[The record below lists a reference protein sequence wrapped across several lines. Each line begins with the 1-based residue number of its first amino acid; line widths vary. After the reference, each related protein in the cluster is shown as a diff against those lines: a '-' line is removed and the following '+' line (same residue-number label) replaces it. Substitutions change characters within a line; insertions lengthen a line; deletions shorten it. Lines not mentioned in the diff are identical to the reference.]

1 MRSTRTLTRLAVLVQ
16 LQAGAPIAAAQETPP
31 APQAVVQ
38 AIEIERKQARAQRVA
53 NGTIQLDGRLS
64 DATWLTAPVIADFVQ
79 REPVEGAE
87 PSDRMEVRFVYDD
100 DALYVGARMHASGEI
115 QAPMGRRDSGDQAE
129 RVLVSLDTYLDR
141 RTASTFGVTA
151 VGVRLDHYYAS
162 DDDWNDD
169 EGFDP
174 VWQVRTSMDDTG
186 WTAEFWIPFAQLR
199 FNTRSPQVWGLNVQR
214 IVPARN
220 EETFWALVP
229 RTEERWA
236 SLFGD
241 LHGIDGI
248 QPTRRL
254 ELLPY
259 SAASARREGAVDLS
273 NPFSGGAHL
282 QGRVGLDMK
291 MGLGSNL
298 TLEGTVNPDFGQVEA
313 DPSEVNLSA
322 FETFFDERRPF
333 FIEGSQLLSGPVNNY
348 FYSRR
353 IGAAPPGDADGEFVE
368 SPGTTNILGA
378 AKITGRRA
386 SGMSIGVLGAVTG
399 EEFARTFDSP
409 ATFGRVRVAPT
420 TTYGVARV
428 QQEFGTSGSSIGLMS
443 TGVGRSLDAADPLAS
458 LLTQNAFSLSGDA
471 VVRFR
476 DGEYELQP
484 YAGVSYVK
492 GTTQVIDR
500 LQRSSA
506 RYLQRPDAAHPSY
519 DPTRTTLSGT
529 KAGVDIERRTGR
541 HWLWEA
547 TAAIE
552 SPEFETNDLGRLSSS
567 DARQLNG
574 QIEYRDTEPGAWW
587 RNYSAVLSQSN
598 EWNFGGDRQSG
609 SIAGQLELT
618 WPNFWESTVNA
629 TFNLRSQDSR
639 LTRGGPSME
648 RPRGWQTEIEVES
661 SDATRT
667 RGSLSAEYGRD
678 EDGGLTFG
686 LEAGLSLQPGPRWEL
701 TIGPSYERQVDT
713 QQYVQTLAGGPAST
727 FGGRYVFAR
736 IDRSTYA
743 TEIRM
748 NYTFKPDLTLDF
760 YAEPFSASG
769 RYDRFGQLTA
779 ARARGQLLYGTNG
792 TTLTT
797 RPDGSLE
804 VADGDSRFT
813 LRNRDFNVRELRSN
827 LVLRWEWR
835 PGSTLYL
842 VWQQDREEEET
853 SRARASVGDMFRS
866 FGSRGDHV
874 FAIKASFWLSPR

>member
-1 MRSTRTLTRLAVLVQ
+1 LRSSRSLTQLAVLIH
-16 LQAGAPIAAAQETPP
+16 LQAGASIAAAQDARP
-31 APQAVVQ
+31 AVQ
-38 AIEIERKQARAQRVA
+38 TTVQTVDTERKQARAQRVP
-53 NGTIQLDGRLS
+53 NGAIRLDGRLS
-64 DATWLTAPVIADFVQ
+64 EAPWLTAPLISDFVQ
-79 REPVEGAE
+79 REPNEGAAA
-87 PSDRMEVRFVYDD
+87 SDRMEVRFVYDD
-100 DALYVGARMHASGEI
+100 SALYVGARMQATDAI

-151 VGVRLDHYYAS
+151 AGVRLDHYYAS
-162 DDDWNDD
+162 DDDWNED

-174 VWQVRTSMDDTG
+174 VWQVRTAMDDTG

-214 IVPARN
+214 IIPSSN
-220 EETFWALVP
+220 EETFWSLVP

-259 SAASARREGAVDLS
+259 SAAGSRLEGEVDRD

-282 QGRVGLDMK
+282 EGRVGLDMK

-353 IGAAPPGDADGEFVE
+353 IGAAPPADAEGDFVE

-386 SGMSIGVLGAVTG
+386 SGMSIGVLGAITG

-409 ATFGRVRVAPT
+409 ATFGRARVAPP

-428 QQEFGTSGSSIGLMS
+428 QQELGPSGSSVGLMS
-443 TGVGRSLDAADPLAS
+443 TGVRRSFDSTDPLAS

-476 DGEYELQP
+476 DGEYEVQP
-484 YAGVSYVK
+484 YAGMSYVN
-492 GTTQVIDR
+492 GSTDVIDR

-506 RYLQRPDAAHPSY
+506 RYLHRPDATHLSY
-519 DPTRTTLSGT
+519 DPTRTSLSGV
-529 KAGVDIERRTGR
+529 KAGVEIERRTGR

-547 TAAIE
+547 SAVLE
-552 SPEFETNDLGRLSSS
+552 SPEFETNDIGRLTSS
-567 DARQLNG
+567 DGRQLTG

-587 RNYSAVLSQSN
+587 RNYAATISQSN
-598 EWNFGGDRQSG
+598 EWNFGGERQSG
-609 SIAGQLELT
+609 SVTGQFEMT
-618 WPNFWESTVNA
+618 WPNFWETTAGA
-629 TFNLRSQDSR
+629 TFNVRSQDSR

-648 RPRGWQTEIEVES
+648 RPSSWLSELEVET

-686 LEAGLSLQPGPRWEL
+686 LEATLALQPGPRWEL
-701 TIGPSYERQVDT
+701 TLGPSYEREVNT
-713 QQYVQTLAGGPAST
+713 QQYIQSLPGGPAST
-727 FGGRYVFAR
+727 FGGRHVFAR

-743 TEIRM
+743 AEVRM

-769 RYDRFGQLTA
+769 RYDRFGQLMA
-779 ARARGQLLYGTNG
+779 ARARQQLVYGTSG
-792 TTLTT
+792 TTVTEQ
-797 RPDGSLE
+797 PDGSLD
-804 VADGDSRFT
+804 VTDGGSRFT
-813 LRNRDFNVRELRSN
+813 LRNRNFNVRELRSN

-842 VWQQDREEEET
+842 VWQQDREEEEM

-874 FAIKASFWLSPR
+874 FAVKASFWFSPR